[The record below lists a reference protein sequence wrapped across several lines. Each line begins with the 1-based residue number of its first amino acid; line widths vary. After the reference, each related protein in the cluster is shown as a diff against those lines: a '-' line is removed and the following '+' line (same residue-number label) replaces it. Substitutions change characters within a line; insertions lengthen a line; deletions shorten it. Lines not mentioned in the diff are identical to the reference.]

1 MTSSKKQTVSTDSS
15 ESSVEDELQR
25 LLDSDVDGLLDAPEK
40 PKKITSSDR
49 LERAFLEVIE
59 FRREHGRIPSSTTR
73 EIAERKL
80 GARLDGVLA
89 NEEKSAALKHL
100 DEFGLLDEPEPPAS
114 IDDLLDGDELN
125 LLDDDTGILDTSDL
139 PGRKSPT
146 EDFDSAQ
153 RKKAVD
159 FETFKPFFKDKHA
172 ELAEGTAKLV
182 PYPGLQHIV
191 EGAFFV
197 LNGVMLFIAEVGDP
211 EYKKSTRRENRRE
224 RLRVIFENGTESS
237 MYRQSL
243 GSRMYEGDGR
253 AVVPAKFESILAE
266 DTATGYVYVLRS
278 LSDDPQIANIPNLYK
293 VGFSR
298 GPVEKRIA
306 RAEHD
311 PTYLMAPVE
320 IIASYRTYNLKT
332 SALEHLLHRVFADA
346 QLQMSQV
353 GKDGR
358 SYEPSE
364 WFSVP
369 LPIINHAIDLIT
381 SGDIVDYTYD
391 AAAQQLV
398 ELPREAKASRK

>member
-1 MTSSKKQTVSTDSS
+1 MTDSEKQAVDT
-15 ESSVEDELQR
+15 ESKSPSAEDVFQR
-25 LLDSDVDGLLDAPEK
+25 LLDSDISGLLDAPEK
-40 PKKITSSDR
+40 PKKVTSSDR
-49 LERAFLEVIE
+49 LERAFLEVAD
-59 FRREHGRIPSSTTR
+59 FRREHGRTPSSTTR

-80 GARLDGVLA
+80 GARLDGILA
-89 NEEKSAALKHL
+89 NKEKIATLEPL
-100 DEFGLLDEPEPPAS
+100 DEFGLLAEPEPPAS
-114 IDDLLDGDELN
+114 IDDLLDSDDLDLLSDE
-125 LLDDDTGILDTSDL
+125 TGILDLSGL
-139 PGRKSPT
+139 PVRKSPA
-146 EDFDSAQ
+146 EDFESAQ
-153 RKKAVD
+153 RKTAPD
-159 FETFKPFFKDKHA
+159 FEAFKHLFKDKHA
-172 ELAEGTAKLV
+172 ELADGTAKLV
-182 PYPGLQHIV
+182 PFPGLRNVI

-197 LNGVMLFIAEVGDP
+197 LNGVMLFIAEVGNP
-211 EYKKSTRRENRRE
+211 EYKKSTVRDNRRE

-253 AVVPAKFESILAE
+253 AVVPTTFESILAE

-278 LSDDPQIANIPNLYK
+278 LSNDPQIANIPDLYK

-306 RAEHD
+306 RAEHE

-332 SALEHLLHRVFADA
+332 SSLEHLLHRVFAVA
-346 QLQMSQV
+346 RLQVSQV

-369 LPIINHAIDLIT
+369 LPIINQAIDLIT

-391 AAAQQLV
+391 AAAQRLV
-398 ELPREAKASRK
+398 ERG